1 MSHIGEYNIEP
12 DTVKLGIVERTCQVQ
27 VYIEVNLWVT
37 LRANNAIRE
46 NEQKKKNVWVER
58 KDGEGT
64 ELDTTKNKAI
74 NDIGYKM

>member
-46 NEQKKKNVWVER
+46 NEQKKKECVSGKKGWR
-58 KDGEGT
+58 GH
-64 ELDTTKNKAI
+64 
-74 NDIGYKM
+74 